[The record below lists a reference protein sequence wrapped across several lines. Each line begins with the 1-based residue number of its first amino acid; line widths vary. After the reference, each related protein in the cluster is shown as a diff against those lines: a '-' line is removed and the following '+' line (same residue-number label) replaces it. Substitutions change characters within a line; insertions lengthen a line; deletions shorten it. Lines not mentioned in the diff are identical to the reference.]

1 MKRIDELL
9 TDYAAYHQTRGNV
22 FCHFVG
28 IPLIMFG
35 IFSMLQRLH
44 FGSVAG
50 IPLTAAEVLIFFV
63 SVYYFT
69 LDVRI
74 AVGMFIA
81 TVLIDF
87 AAFAIGDWK
96 IGLAAFVIGWI
107 FQGVGHAAYEK
118 RSPAFTKN
126 LLHLL
131 VGPIFLVNEAF
142 HFRPVK
148 GPQGTADVP
157 SASVALKEDHR
168 SHEAI

>member
-1 MKRIDELL
+1 M
-9 TDYAAYHQTRGNV
+9 
-22 FCHFVG
+22 
-28 IPLIMFG
+28 
-35 IFSMLQRLH
+35 
-44 FGSVAG
+44 AG
-50 IPLTAAEVLIFFV
+50 ISLTAAEVLIFFV

-69 LDVRI
+69 LDVRLAI
-74 AVGMFIA
+74 GMFIA

-107 FQGVGHAAYEK
+107 FQGVGHAVYEK

-142 HFRPVK
+142 HFRQVK
-148 GPQGTADVP
+148 GPQGTARRPVRIRDRRRHALIHISYP
-157 SASVALKEDHR
+157 SSLAQSPTQFDFHSCALQQSLLASPAFI
-168 SHEAI
+168 S

>member
-1 MKRIDELL
+1 MKRIDALL

-22 FCHFVG
+22 ICHFVG

-35 IFSMLQRLH
+35 IFSMLQQVH

-50 IPLTAAEVLIFFV
+50 ISLTAAEVLVLLV

-69 LDVRI
+69 LDVRLAI
-74 AVGMFIA
+74 GMLIA

-87 AAFAIGDWK
+87 AAFAVGDWK
-96 IGLAAFVIGWI
+96 IGLAAFVFGWI
-107 FQGVGHAAYEK
+107 FQGVGHAVYEK

-142 HFRPVK
+142 HFRQVK
-148 GPQGTADVP
+148 GSQ
-157 SASVALKEDHR
+157 ASGLH
-168 SHEAI
+168 